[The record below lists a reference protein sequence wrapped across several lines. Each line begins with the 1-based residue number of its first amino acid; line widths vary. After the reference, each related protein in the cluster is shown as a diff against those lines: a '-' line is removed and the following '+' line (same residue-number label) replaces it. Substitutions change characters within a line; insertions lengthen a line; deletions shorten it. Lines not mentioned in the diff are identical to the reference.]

1 MPAIQRFFV
10 CLLALTTTWFC
21 FGGEGTSIFHY
32 KDHEALVFD
41 LPKNRIVLLDK
52 DAELYQY
59 VLEKLENQEEN
70 KLRRFVQLLN
80 TMAACINSGDLLQRE
95 KAFSFLI
102 SHLDAGGKEYE
113 EEIAFKQVEDRS
125 HIELSPLFSTV
136 KERDRKELI
145 VAGIHALGHL
155 QMTETLEEVS
165 CAFREFDKAH
175 SIFNKGDWFDYALAC
190 YFSGKLTDGEL
201 CALALLSTLISYQQ
215 PKEVVNVEL
224 VDLESK
230 IGEEFFSE
238 CYQGILK
245 SDTTSVYQRL
255 LFEIKDRSPLEKLVF
270 RVSFSKKPNMQ
281 DFNSFVLKGMCYHQD
296 KYLLHLMP
304 FTFHTL
310 LKVHFG
316 DNVQDLSAC
325 FGFSEKIKDWCH
337 DQRPISIP
345 CTRIPVMSC
354 VHNQKISHLVE
365 TLIHDT
371 AHQIICSHIPKKH
384 RDKFRKVA
392 NYLGKESE
400 NSLHKQELLAI
411 RNYFYD
417 MPFLYYTRDNIP
429 SELTFYIPFVVA
441 IYRTLSTKWQNSFID
456 EIIGM
461 ALYLQKHN
469 PNYIEKNFL
478 TQCETYLES
487 PLLSSE
493 MKCQLQ
499 GDKDLVIF
507 LKDTLSEALQET
519 VKDLDVFQAN

>member
-1 MPAIQRFFV
+1 MTAIQRVFIY
-10 CLLALTTTWFC
+10 LLALTATLFC
-21 FGGEGTSIFHY
+21 YGGEGTSIFHY

-41 LPKNRIVLLDK
+41 LPKNRIILLEK

-59 VLEKLENQEEN
+59 ALKKLENQEES
-70 KLRRFVQLLN
+70 KLRRFVQMLN
-80 TMAACINSGDLLQRE
+80 TMASCINSGDLLQRE

-102 SHLDAGGKEYE
+102 SHLDAEGEEYE
-113 EEIAFKQVEDRS
+113 EEIAFKLVEDRN

-145 VAGIHALGHL
+145 VAGIHTLGQL
-155 QMTETLEEVS
+155 QMMGTLEEVS
-165 CAFREFDKAH
+165 CAFREFNQAH

-201 CALALLSTLISYQQ
+201 CSLALLSTLISYRQ
-215 PKEVVNVEL
+215 PEDIVSVEV

-230 IGEEFFSE
+230 IGEKFFSE
-238 CYQGILK
+238 FYQGILK
-245 SDTTSVYQRL
+245 SDATSVYQRL
-255 LFEIKDRSPLEKLVF
+255 LFEIKDKSLLEKLVF
-270 RVSFSKKPNMQ
+270 RISFSKKPNMQ
-281 DFNSFVLKGMCYHQD
+281 DFNSFVLRGMCYHQD
-296 KYLLHLMP
+296 ECLLHLMP
-304 FTFHTL
+304 FTFHRL
-310 LKVHFG
+310 LKMHFG

-354 VHNQKISHLVE
+354 VHNQKISHLIE
-365 TLIHDT
+365 TLVHDT
-371 AHQIICSHIPKKH
+371 AHQMICSHIPKMH

-392 NYLGKESE
+392 NYLDKESE
-400 NSLHKQELLAI
+400 NLLHKQELLAI

-417 MPFLYYTRDNIP
+417 MPFLYYTRENIP

-456 EIIGM
+456 EIIGL
-461 ALYLQKHN
+461 ALYLQEHD
-469 PNYIEKNFL
+469 PNYMEQNFL
-478 TQCETYLES
+478 TQCETYLEN
-487 PLLSSE
+487 PLLSNE
-493 MKCQLQ
+493 MRCQLQ

-507 LKDTLSEALQET
+507 LKDTLCEALQET
-519 VKDLDVFQAN
+519 VKGLDVFQAN